1 MIANLASYLKS
12 ANGASR
18 APVKGEGGI
27 SAENSIRNS
36 PSPSSARPISLSQAK
51 EGCPLRICALQGEA
65 CRRLREIGF
74 CEQMEISKLSNGRN
88 MICSMCGTRLAVSR
102 KLGEQV
108 LVEMV

>member
-1 MIANLASYLKS
+1 MIANLTSYLKS
-12 ANGASR
+12 ANSTSR
-18 APVKGEGGI
+18 APVEGEGGI
-27 SAENSIRNS
+27 SVKDSSRNS
-36 PSPSSARPISLSQAK
+36 PVASPARPIPLSKAK
-51 EGCPLRICALQGEA
+51 AGCPLRICALQGEA

-108 LVEMV
+108 LVEML